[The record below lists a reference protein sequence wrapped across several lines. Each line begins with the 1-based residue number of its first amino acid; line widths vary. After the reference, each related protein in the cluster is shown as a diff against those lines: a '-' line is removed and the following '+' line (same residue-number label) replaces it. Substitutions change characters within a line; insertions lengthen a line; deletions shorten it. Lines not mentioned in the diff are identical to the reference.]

1 MNIQTKR
8 GGFTIVELLIV
19 IVVIAIL
26 AAISVVAYT
35 GIQDRARYTEA
46 LSNLTS
52 IDKAIGMYHA
62 QHGNYPIVTSW
73 QYYCSDPGAFVA
85 DLNDIIQTIPAA
97 PCTGPN
103 NSDDTWLYRSD
114 ATGTEYKLLYIRANV
129 SSGFRNL
136 IPADMRDTASGRWG
150 AATTWGYWTDGYA
163 AT

>member
-85 DLNDIIQTIPAA
+85 DLNDIIQTIPTS
-97 PCTGPN
+97 PSHCKTIVDGDS
-103 NSDDTWLYRSD
+103 NSTS
-114 ATGTEYKLLYIRANV
+114 T
-129 SSGFRNL
+129 
-136 IPADMRDTASGRWG
+136 
-150 AATTWGYWTDGYA
+150 
-163 AT
+163 